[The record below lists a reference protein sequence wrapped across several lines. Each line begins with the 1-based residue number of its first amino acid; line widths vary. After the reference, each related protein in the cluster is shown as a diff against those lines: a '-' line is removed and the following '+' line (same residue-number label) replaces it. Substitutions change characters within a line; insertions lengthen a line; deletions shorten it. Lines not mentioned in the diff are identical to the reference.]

1 MMPDNHAKEPFMASM
16 LDRTRPIREAF
27 QGVERLARAGAATA
41 ERAAYVAAQGAR
53 VAWYMGHYVA
63 ARRLSGPVQ
72 RPGDPRFQPKA
83 KPGDPVRIRAAFL
96 DLFTQDRANIEAG
109 LYAAPGGFS
118 LPALLNAFDASR
130 KFFEDLPAVDAR
142 RLARDG
148 VEVRAQAPTDGERYP
163 AYFLQNFH
171 YQSGGWLTAESAQL
185 YDTQVEVLFGG
196 GAAAMRRIAL
206 GEVARAMKGRDQR
219 RTRLLDVACGNG
231 GFLSQIMECY
241 PRLHAA
247 GLDLSPAYAQAARD
261 KLKAWPQVDI
271 VHANAEAIPEADDS
285 IDLVSVVYLFH
296 ELPPRVRRAVAA
308 EMARVLKPGGE
319 LIFADSLQ
327 TGDTPDLD
335 QMLEWFPVGFHEPFY
350 GSYLAEDLVALFGA
364 LGLQL
369 VETKHAFL
377 TKVIRMRKV

>member
-1 MMPDNHAKEPFMASM
+1 MAGT
-16 LDRTRPIREAF
+16 LERNAPIRDFVQEI
-27 QGVERLARAGAATA
+27 GRLAKAGTATA
-41 ERAAYVAAQGAR
+41 ERAAYVAGQGAR
-53 VAWYMGHYVA
+53 VAWFLGHYVA

-72 RPGDPRFQPKA
+72 RPGDPKFQPKA
-83 KPGDPVRIRAAFL
+83 KPGEPARIRAAFL
-96 DLFTQDRANIEAG
+96 ELFAQDRANIEAG

-148 VEVRAQAPTDGERYP
+148 VEVRAQAPAEGERYP

-171 YQSGGWLTAESAQL
+171 YQSGGWLTAESAEL

-219 RTRLLDVACGNG
+219 RTRHLDVACGNG
-231 GFLSQIMECY
+231 GFLSQIMACY
-241 PRLHAA
+241 PRLQAS
-247 GLDLSPAYAQAARD
+247 GLDLSPAYAKAARD
-261 KLKAWPQVDI
+261 SLKAWPHVEI
-271 VHANAEAIPEADDS
+271 VHANAETIPESDGAL
-285 IDLVSVVYLFH
+285 DLVSVVYLFH
-296 ELPPRVRRAVAA
+296 ELPPRVRRMVAG

-335 QMLEWFPVGFHEPFY
+335 LMLEWFPVGFHEPFY
-350 GSYLAEDLVALFGA
+350 SSYLAEDLVALFGEV
-364 LGLQL
+364 GLKP
-369 VETKHAFL
+369 VDTKRAFL
-377 TKVIRMRKV
+377 TKVIRFRKT

>member
-1 MMPDNHAKEPFMASM
+1 MAGT
-16 LDRTRPIREAF
+16 LERNAPIRDFVQEI
-27 QGVERLARAGAATA
+27 GRLAKAGTATA
-41 ERAAYVAAQGAR
+41 ERAAYVAGQGAR
-53 VAWYMGHYVA
+53 VAWFLGHYVA

-72 RPGDPRFQPKA
+72 RPGDPKFQPKA
-83 KPGDPVRIRAAFL
+83 KPGEPARIRAAFL
-96 DLFTQDRANIEAG
+96 ELFAQDRANIEAG

-148 VEVRAQAPTDGERYP
+148 VEVRAQAPAEGERYP

-171 YQSGGWLTAESAQL
+171 YQSGGWLTAESAEL

-219 RTRLLDVACGNG
+219 RTRHLDVACGNG
-231 GFLSQIMECY
+231 GFLSQIMACY
-241 PRLHAA
+241 PRLQAS
-247 GLDLSPAYAQAARD
+247 GLDLSPAYAKAARD
-261 KLKAWPQVDI
+261 SLKAWPHVEI
-271 VHANAEAIPEADDS
+271 VHANAEAIPEADGAL
-285 IDLVSVVYLFH
+285 DLVSVVYLFH
-296 ELPPRVRRAVAA
+296 ELPPRVRRMVAV

-335 QMLEWFPVGFHEPFY
+335 LMLEWFPVGFHEPFY
-350 GSYLAEDLVALFGA
+350 SSYLAEDLVALFGEV
-364 LGLQL
+364 GLKP
-369 VETKHAFL
+369 VDTKRAFL
-377 TKVIRMRKV
+377 TKVIRFRKA

>member
-1 MMPDNHAKEPFMASM
+1 MGMASTIERS
-16 LDRTRPIREAF
+16 LPLSNAF
-27 QGVERLARAGAATA
+27 GAARNFAKASVAQA
-41 ERAAYVAAQGAR
+41 ERAAYAAAQGAR

-72 RPGDPRFQPKA
+72 RPGDPKFQPKA
-83 KPGDPVRIRAAFL
+83 KPGDPARIRAAFL
-96 DLFTQDRANIEAG
+96 ELFAQDRANIEAG
-109 LYAAPGGFS
+109 LYALPGGFS

-148 VEVRAQAPTDGERYP
+148 VEVRAQAPAEGERYP

-219 RTRLLDVACGNG
+219 RTRLLDLACGNG
-231 GFLSQIMECY
+231 GFLGQIMACY
-241 PRLHAA
+241 PRLQAS

-261 KLKAWPQVDI
+261 KLKAWPHAEI

-285 IDLVSVVYLFH
+285 LDLVSVVYLFH
-296 ELPPRVRRAVAA
+296 ELPPRVRRTVAA
-308 EMARVLKPGGE
+308 EIARVLKPGGE
-319 LIFADSLQ
+319 LVFADSLQ

-350 GSYLAEDLVALFGA
+350 SSYLAEDLVALFGEF
-364 LGLQL
+364 GLQP
-369 VETKHAFL
+369 VDAKRAFL
-377 TKVIRMRKV
+377 TKVIRLRKI